1 MYCFSLVS
9 CELFHKAIRHVN
21 VLHFLF
27 KLYLTRIFCL
37 YRYTQMNRTVHFVT
51 AVYVHNVFLSPP
63 CLTFHF
69 HHFYSAIFCHFG
81 HREGISN
88 AVAPL
93 CSPLPCRAS
102 GLACEA
108 GPEEGGAEGSRWALI
123 HYWSFPIENLM
134 EILPP
139 TLLLFSGPLVPCR
152 LSLPFSYFSLMSP
165 LCSYPLV

>member
-1 MYCFSLVS
+1 MSTVCSCLLSASL
-9 CELFHKAIRHVN
+9 
-21 VLHFLF
+21 
-27 KLYLTRIFCL
+27 
-37 YRYTQMNRTVHFVT
+37 
-51 AVYVHNVFLSPP
+51 
-63 CLTFHF
+63 FHF

-93 CSPLPCRAS
+93 CSPLPRCAS

-123 HYWSFPIENLM
+123 HYWSSPIENVM

-139 TLLLFSGPLVPCR
+139 TPLLLFSVPPVPFR
-152 LSLPFSYFSLMSP
+152 LSLPSSYSSLMSP
-165 LCSYPLV
+165 LCTSSLVWIPLLLFFYTNYILLIMPLRTLSLSLSLFGLSNPLFCLHSF